1 MSEKI
6 TREAVEQ
13 VACLARLEFAPAE
26 IEILTDQLEA
36 ILARVEQLNEL
47 DTDTVEPTSHAV
59 PLENVFRDD
68 EVRDSIGVEQALR
81 NAPLQAQDCFVVPKV
96 IE

>member
-1 MSEKI
+1 MREKI
-6 TREAVEQ
+6 TREEVVQ
-13 VACLARLEFAPAE
+13 VASLARLEFSPAE
-26 IEILTDQLEA
+26 LDLLTNQLDA
-36 ILARVEQLNEL
+36 ILERVEQLNEL
-47 DTDTVEPTSHAV
+47 DTSAVEPTSHAV

-68 EVRDSIGVEQALR
+68 EVRDSLGVEQALR